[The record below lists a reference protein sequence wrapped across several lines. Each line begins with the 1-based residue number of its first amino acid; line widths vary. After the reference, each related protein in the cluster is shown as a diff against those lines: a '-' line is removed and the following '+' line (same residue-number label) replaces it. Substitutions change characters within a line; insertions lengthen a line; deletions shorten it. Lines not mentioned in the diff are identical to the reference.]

1 MANPPRLAIVIPCY
15 NEEEVLP
22 ETTKRLIPL
31 VAEMVQSHLIAKDSY
46 VLFVD
51 DGSKDKTWDL
61 ITQYHLDN
69 PLFNGVKLSRNRG
82 HQNALLAGLM
92 SAKESCDISISVD
105 ADLQDDLNAMR
116 EMVVA
121 YQNGAQIVYGVR
133 SSRKTDSFMKR
144 FTAQS
149 FYRVM
154 QSLGT
159 KTIYNHADYRLM
171 SRSVL
176 EHLSTFKEVHLFLR
190 GLLPLIGF
198 KTDIVYYERNVR
210 FAGESKYSIKKMLAF
225 AWDGITSFSTEPI
238 HWISRL
244 GFFLLTL
251 VGITLVT
258 SLVLTFFFNVPWP
271 TIALYTTIVGL
282 SAIQLIAIGLVGE
295 YVGKMYGEVKARPRY
310 IIEAVLMHTKKAT
323 DL

>member
-1 MANPPRLAIVIPCY
+1 MAHLPRLAIVIPCF
-15 NEEEVLP
+15 NEEDVLP
-22 ETTKRLIPL
+22 ETTKRLLPL
-31 VAEMVQSHLIAKDSY
+31 VAEMVNENLISKDSY

-51 DGSKDKTWDL
+51 DGSKDKTWEL
-61 ITQYHLDN
+61 ISHFHQEY

-92 SAKESCDISISVD
+92 TAKGNCDISISVD
-105 ADLQDDLNAMR
+105 ADLQDDLNAMK
-116 EMVVA
+116 EMVKA

-133 SSRKTDSFMKR
+133 SSRKSDSFMKR

-149 FYRVM
+149 FYKVM

-171 SRSVL
+171 SDVVL

-198 KTDIVYYERNVR
+198 KTEIVYYERNVR

-244 GFFLLTL
+244 GFLMLAL

-258 SLVLTFFFNVPWP
+258 SLILGFYMTIPWS
-271 TIALYTTIVGL
+271 TVALYSTLIGL
-282 SAIQLIAIGLVGE
+282 ASIQLIAIGLVGE

-310 IIEAVLMHTKKAT
+310 IIETTLMHQKKT
-323 DL
+323 MDL

>member
-1 MANPPRLAIVIPCY
+1 MAHLPRLAIVIPCY
-15 NEEEVLP
+15 NEEDVLP
-22 ETTKRLIPL
+22 ETTKRLLSL
-31 VAEMVQSHLIAKDSY
+31 VAEMVNENLISKDSY

-51 DGSKDKTWDL
+51 DGSKDKTWEL
-61 ITQYHLDN
+61 ISHYHHEY

-92 SAKESCDISISVD
+92 TAKSNCDISISVD
-105 ADLQDDLNAMR
+105 ADLQDDLNAMK
-116 EMVVA
+116 EMVKA

-133 SSRKTDSFMKR
+133 SSRKSDSFMKR

-149 FYRVM
+149 FYKVM

-171 SRSVL
+171 SDVVL

-198 KTDIVYYERNVR
+198 KTEIVYYERNVR

-244 GFFLLTL
+244 GFLMLVL

-258 SLVLTFFFNVPWP
+258 SLILSFYMTIPWS
-271 TIALYTTIVGL
+271 TIALYSTLIGL
-282 SAIQLIAIGLVGE
+282 ASIQLIAIGLVGE

-310 IIEAVLMHTKKAT
+310 IIETTLMHQKKT
-323 DL
+323 MDL

>member
-1 MANPPRLAIVIPCY
+1 MATLPRLAIVIPCY

-31 VAEMVQSHLIAKDSY
+31 VAEMVQAQLIAKDSY

-51 DGSKDKTWDL
+51 DGSKDKTWEL
-61 ITQYHLDN
+61 ITQSHLEN

-92 SAKESCDISISVD
+92 TAKENCDISISVD
-105 ADLQDDLNAMR
+105 ADLQDDLNAMK
-116 EMVVA
+116 EMVLA
-121 YQNGAQIVYGVR
+121 YQKGAQIVYGVR

-171 SRSVL
+171 SRPVL

-238 HWISRL
+238 HWISRF

-251 VGITLVT
+251 VGITLVA
-258 SLVLTFFFNVPWP
+258 SLVLTFFFNVPWS
-271 TIALYTTIVGL
+271 TIALYSTIVGL

-310 IIEAVLMHTKKAT
+310 IIETVLMHAKKAT